1 MDNFTYNSLSGNI
14 GHNTQANNVEVLEN
28 LIQDKEIVI
37 NRNKPWRVVI
47 RRIISDG
54 REYEGTAQDLPL
66 CRSNQRN
73 DGTDRNA
80 YGLGTESA
88 K

>member
-54 REYEGTAQDLPL
+54 GSNYEDV
-66 CRSNQRN
+66 
-73 DGTDRNA
+73 
-80 YGLGTESA
+80 YGENSGN
-88 K
+88 